1 MINKLIK
8 KESGGNPN
16 AVSKVG
22 AKGYAQIMPKTRA
35 NPGFGVIAPKDDSLE
50 EHKRFA
56 SEYVQAMFN
65 KFGKLEYALA
75 AYNWG
80 PGNVQKWI
88 SQGADFSKLPSETQD
103 YIKSLI

>member
-1 MINKLIK
+1 
-8 KESGGNPN
+8 
-16 AVSKVG
+16 
-22 AKGYAQIMPKTRA
+22 MPKTQV
-35 NPGFGVIAPKDDSLE
+35 NPGFGVTAPKDDSLE

-56 SEYVQAMFN
+56 KEYLSVMIN

-88 SQGADFSKLPSETQD
+88 KAGANFSKLPTETQD
-103 YIKSLI
+103 YIKSLM